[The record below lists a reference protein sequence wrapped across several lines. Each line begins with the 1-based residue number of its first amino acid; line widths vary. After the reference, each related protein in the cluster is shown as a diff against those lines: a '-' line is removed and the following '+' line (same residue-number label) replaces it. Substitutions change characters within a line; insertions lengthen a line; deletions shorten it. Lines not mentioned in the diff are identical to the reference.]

1 MIKHEYDHKR
11 EPLMVTQTALPFHN
25 WNVNFAL
32 CILLSKKKVFIF
44 KCFLQSLTTRIK
56 F

>member
-11 EPLMVTQTALPFHN
+11 EALTVTQTALPFHN

-32 CILLSKKKVFIF
+32 CILLSKKK
-44 KCFLQSLTTRIK
+44 RY
-56 F
+56 